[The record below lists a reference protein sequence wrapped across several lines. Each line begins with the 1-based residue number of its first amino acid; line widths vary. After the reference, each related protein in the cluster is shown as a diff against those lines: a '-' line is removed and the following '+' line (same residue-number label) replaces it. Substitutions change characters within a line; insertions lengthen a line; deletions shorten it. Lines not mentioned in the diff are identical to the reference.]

1 MVVIVILVKI
11 CRDPDP
17 PIPPTLSLTIS
28 LSSHVLTLF
37 LIPIHSTPY
46 APQHVFDSHQV
57 ASTSAEGYRQL
68 RLTSHGGGHANGT
81 GGISSIGVNGDV
93 TPFED
98 GTTQLFRLSELVDVD
113 RLSLIQRLIR
123 QVSEMIVCYLCCG
136 GGDGCCGC

>member
-1 MVVIVILVKI
+1 MLRKHV
-11 CRDPDP
+11 CD
-17 PIPPTLSLTIS
+17 SL
-28 LSSHVLTLF
+28 
-37 LIPIHSTPY
+37 
-46 APQHVFDSHQV
+46 QV

-123 QVSEMIVCYLCCG
+123 QVREMIICYLCCG
-136 GGDGCCGC
+136 NCCCGCCLLLLLLLSLIRQVSEMIG